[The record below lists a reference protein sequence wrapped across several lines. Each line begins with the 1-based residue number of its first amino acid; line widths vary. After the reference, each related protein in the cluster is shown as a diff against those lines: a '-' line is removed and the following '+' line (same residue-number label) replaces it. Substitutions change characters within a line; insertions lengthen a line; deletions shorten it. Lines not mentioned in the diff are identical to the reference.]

1 MRKNN
6 ENIPEKGASI
16 QKDMKTYA
24 IIPYLSRGMVDSATL
39 RKIAD
44 VADKYNIKTMKLTSE
59 GRISLYGIKKENLDG
74 IWEDLGMRPGGHIG
88 SCVRPAKSCI
98 GNICC
103 KKGFQNSVEMGQ
115 RINEIYCGVS
125 TPRKLKI
132 AVSGCQNSC
141 GESAVR
147 DIGLIG
153 TGKGWKLLVG
163 GNCGI
168 KPRIGKLL
176 AKNLSDDDVIGL
188 IGKII
193 DYYNYQGIEK
203 RVGALIEKIGF
214 EKFSRDVLG

>member
-1 MRKNN
+1 LK
-6 ENIPEKGASI
+6 ENIPEKGASV
-16 QKDMKTYA
+16 QKDMETYA
-24 IIPYLSRGMVDSATL
+24 IIPYISGGIVDSAML

-44 VADKYNIKTMKLTSE
+44 AADKYNIKIMKLTSE
-59 GRISLYGIKKENLDG
+59 GRISLHGIREEDLDSV
-74 IWEDLGMRPGGHIG
+74 WEDLRMKPGGHLG
-88 SCVRPAKSCI
+88 KCVRPAKSCI
-98 GNICC
+98 GDICC
-103 KKGFQNSVEMGQ
+103 KKGYQNSVGMSQ
-115 RINEIYCGVS
+115 KINEFYCGVP

-132 AVSGCQNSC
+132 AVSGCPNSC

-176 AKNLSDDDVIGL
+176 AKNLSDGEVIAL

-193 DYYNYQGIEK
+193 DYYSEQRIEK
-203 RVGALIEKIGF
+203 RVGAVIEKIGF
-214 EKFSRDVLG
+214 EKFSQDVLG

>member
-1 MRKNN
+1 
-6 ENIPEKGASI
+6 
-16 QKDMKTYA
+16 MKTYA
-24 IIPYLSRGMVDSATL
+24 IIPYISGGMVDSLML

-44 VADKYNIKTMKLTSE
+44 VADKYDINTMKLTSE
-59 GRISLYGIKKENLDG
+59 GRISLYGIKDEDLDS
-74 IWEDLGMRPGGHIG
+74 IWEDLGMKPGGHIG
-88 SCVRPAKSCI
+88 KCVRPAKSCI

-103 KKGFQNSVEMGQ
+103 RKGFQNSVAMSQ
-115 RINEIYCGVS
+115 RINELYCGVQ

-132 AVSGCQNSC
+132 AVSGCPNSC

-176 AKNLSDDDVIGL
+176 AKNLSDDEVIGL
-188 IGKII
+188 IGKIL
-193 DYYNYQGIEK
+193 DYYNAYDMEK
-203 RVGALIEKIGF
+203 RVGAFIEKIGF
-214 EKFSRDVLG
+214 EKFSRDILG

>member
-1 MRKNN
+1 LGG
-6 ENIPEKGASI
+6 I
-16 QKDMKTYA
+16 
-24 IIPYLSRGMVDSATL
+24 VDSAML

-44 VADKYNIKTMKLTSE
+44 TADKYNIKIMKLTSE
-59 GRISLYGIKKENLDG
+59 GRISLHGIREEDLDSV
-74 IWEDLGMRPGGHIG
+74 WEDLRMKPGGHLG
-88 SCVRPAKSCI
+88 KCVRPAKSCI
-98 GNICC
+98 GDICC
-103 KKGFQNSVEMGQ
+103 KKGYQNSVGMSQ
-115 RINEIYCGVS
+115 KINEFYCGVP

-132 AVSGCQNSC
+132 AVSGCPNSC

-176 AKNLSDDDVIGL
+176 AKNLSDGEVIAL

-193 DYYNYQGIEK
+193 DYYSEQGIEK
-203 RVGALIEKIGF
+203 RVGAVIEKIGF
-214 EKFSRDVLG
+214 EKFSQDVLG

>member
-1 MRKNN
+1 MK
-6 ENIPEKGASI
+6 ENILEKGASV
-16 QKDMKTYA
+16 QKDMETYA
-24 IIPYLSRGMVDSATL
+24 IIPYISGGIVDSAML

-44 VADKYNIKTMKLTSE
+44 TADKYNIKIMKLTSE
-59 GRISLYGIKKENLDG
+59 GRISLHGIREEDLDSV
-74 IWEDLGMRPGGHIG
+74 WEDLRMKPGGHLG
-88 SCVRPAKSCI
+88 KCVRPAKSCI
-98 GNICC
+98 GDICC
-103 KKGFQNSVEMGQ
+103 KKGYQNSVGMSQ
-115 RINEIYCGVS
+115 KINEFYCGVP

-132 AVSGCQNSC
+132 AVSGCPNSC

-176 AKNLSDDDVIGL
+176 AKNLSDDEVIAL

-193 DYYNYQGIEK
+193 DYYSEQGLEK
-203 RVGALIEKIGF
+203 RVGAVIEKIGF
-214 EKFSRDVLG
+214 EKFSQDVLG